1 MTDLTP
7 EQNKLL
13 GAWHTAKTAL
23 ENAKETEMELRKQVQ
38 KMFFPTPEKGTQRVD
53 LAMGYKLKLVHKIN
67 YTLGNNDLVNKALD
81 EMAAV
86 GNEGTFIAER
96 LVSWKPSLS
105 VREYDAL
112 NPQYKAIINKVLTT
126 SDGAP
131 TLEIEEPKAKK
142 A

>member
-1 MTDLTP
+1 MTNLTT
-7 EQNKLL
+7 EQNDLL
-13 GAWHTAKTAL
+13 GAWRTAKTAL

-53 LAMGYKLKLVHKIN
+53 LPMGYKLKLVHKIN
-67 YTLGNNDLVNKALD
+67 YNLGNNDLVNKALD

-96 LVSWKPSLS
+96 LVTWKPSLS
-105 VREYDAL
+105 ISEYNAL
-112 NPQYKAIINKVLTT
+112 SPQYKAIINKVLTT

>member
-13 GAWHTAKTAL
+13 ADWRLWKDSLAI
-23 ENAKETEMELRKQVQ
+23 AKEKELELRKQVQ
-38 KMFFPTPEKGTQRVD
+38 KMFFPTPEKGTQRVG
-53 LAMGYKLKLVHKIN
+53 LPNGYKLKLVHKIN

-81 EMAAV
+81 EMSAV